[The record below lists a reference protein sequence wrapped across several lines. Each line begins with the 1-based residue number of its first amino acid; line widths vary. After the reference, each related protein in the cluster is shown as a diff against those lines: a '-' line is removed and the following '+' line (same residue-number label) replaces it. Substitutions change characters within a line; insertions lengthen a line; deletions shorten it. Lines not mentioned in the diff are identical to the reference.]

1 MIGMKGRH
9 SLKNWISIMTT
20 IKVQLTDQNS
30 ILQKKNLHSIK
41 RRLIKVNA
49 ERLISIINSSIVK
62 KPS

>member
-1 MIGMKGRH
+1 MIGMKERH

-20 IKVQLTDQNS
+20 IKVQQTDQNS
-30 ILQKKNLHSIK
+30 ILQKKSLHSIK

>member
-1 MIGMKGRH
+1 MTGMKARLL
-9 SLKNWISIMTT
+9 LKNWISIMTT
-20 IKVQLTDQNS
+20 IKVQLTGLNS

>member
-9 SLKNWISIMTT
+9 SLKNWISIMIT
-20 IKVQLTDQNS
+20 IKVQQTDQNS
-30 ILQKKNLHSIK
+30 ILQKKSLHSIK